1 MSDSIKKATM
11 QDPYAQMA
19 KNTVDSRAQLKES
32 HCVKLDRPDGRGV
45 RVMFVGNS
53 ITLHGAKPDIGWHQ
67 EWGMAASA
75 KEKDYV
81 HLLENKILAID
92 PEASFCICQ
101 VASWERQ
108 YQEGESTHSLF
119 EVARKFEADIII
131 LRMVENV
138 PKDGYDGITY
148 KRELGALADYL
159 NGTGNAALIATTGF
173 WRHPA
178 DGDIRAFAK
187 ERGIPCVELGDL
199 GEQDEMKAIG
209 LFEHRGVANHPGDL
223 GMEHIAERI
232 MQALVES
239 GSITK

>member
-1 MSDSIKKATM
+1 MNDTAKKTDAT
-11 QDPYAQMA
+11 DLYAQMA
-19 KNTVDSRAQLKES
+19 KNTVDSRAQLKEEDYVQPDYS
-32 HCVKLDRPDGRGV
+32 HGRGT

-53 ITLHGAKPDIGWHQ
+53 ITLHGVRPEVGWYHD
-67 EWGMAASA
+67 WGMAASA

-81 HLLENKILAID
+81 HLLEKKILALD
-92 PEASFCICQ
+92 PEATFCVCQ
-101 VASWERQ
+101 VAAWERQ
-108 YQEGESTHSLF
+108 YKEGNKTHSLF
-119 EVARKFEADIII
+119 ETARKFEADIII

-159 NGTGNAALIATTGF
+159 NGTGKAALIATTGF

-232 MQALVES
+232 MQALVEN
-239 GSITK
+239 GFLTK